1 VYGEDGSRTL
11 LKTLAGRIYFQPKD
25 MEDAEE
31 ISRELGFTTVR
42 VKTHSKPVWELS
54 NGKTGR
60 HRSVSVS
67 EQRRPLMLPQE
78 VRSLGKD
85 REIVFTEDTP
95 PILCRKIR
103 YYRIAALR
111 NRIRKPPLVPA
122 IELRRDGPLP
132 DRERAAQPVDRGD
145 STDASVPDHQS
156 GMQRAASA
164 RDRADTAPRAEAS
177 VESVNPTDGLML
189 EDFEADFSQVKI
201 PDHDG
206 PLTREEMQT
215 AVASFLDTLEIG
227 VPHGR

>member
-1 VYGEDGSRTL
+1 
-11 LKTLAGRIYFQPKD
+11 
-25 MEDAEE
+25 
-31 ISRELGFTTVR
+31 
-42 VKTHSKPVWELS
+42 
-54 NGKTGR
+54 
-60 HRSVSVS
+60 
-67 EQRRPLMLPQE
+67 MLPQE

-103 YYRIAALR
+103 YYRVAALR
-111 NRIRKPPLVPA
+111 NRIRKPPAVPA
-122 IELRRDGPLP
+122 VELRRDGVQP
-132 DRERAAQPVDRGD
+132 DREGAAKPAELIDPA
-145 STDASVPDHQS
+145 DASVPDPRS
-156 GMQRAASA
+156 GMQGAASA

-189 EDFEADFSQVKI
+189 EDFETDFSQVKI

-227 VPHGR
+227 APHGR